1 MIKIICQERQ
11 LYLMILFKKAKN
23 INNAFYESVDMNK
36 LYFKNVGSTKDE
48 CFYEY
53 KNSKEFLIEI
63 KNGKLKFDN
72 TLKKQEEFLKKLNQG
87 KIGKATLE
95 RKKVVNNLEKFYHSR
110 EEVFDFFRDCS
121 EMALDSSYKSNK
133 NTTGM
138 LQDYQ

>member
-1 MIKIICQERQ
+1 MT
-11 LYLMILFKKAKN
+11 LFKKAKN

-36 LYFKNVGSTKDE
+36 LYFKNVGSTKDV

-87 KIGKATLE
+87 KIGKTNLE
-95 RKKVVNNLEKFYHSR
+95 HKKVVEKFYHSR
-110 EEVFDFFRDCS
+110 EEVFDFF
-121 EMALDSSYKSNK
+121 
-133 NTTGM
+133 
-138 LQDYQ
+138 